1 METINYKVVITDI
14 STSTVYIKTIA
25 FPYYDVDEVDAR
37 DIVEMNSLFVKNY
50 IEKVMRLKLPSVD
63 YVILADDDEVSVVI
77 D

>member
-1 METINYKVVITDI
+1 MVITDI

>member
-1 METINYKVVITDI
+1 METINYKVVITNI

-37 DIVEMNSLFVKNY
+37 DIVELNSLFVKNY
-50 IEKVMRLKLPSVD
+50 IEKVMRLKLPSVN
-63 YVILADDDEVSVVI
+63 YVILADDDEVSVII